1 MLGLDSQ
8 IRFSIHGGADSGGVA
23 GGVDS
28 LLAFLESAVRQS
40 PAETFHGLLP
50 GIAALQNLHPLFVHF
65 PIALLS
71 LFFALDL
78 AGSLAGRAEWRRVAG
93 WFLYLGVA
101 FAGITVTFG
110 FIAAD
115 TVAHGGDVHEIMESH
130 EHLGISVFGLA
141 AFLAVW
147 RGIAKAHPAGP
158 ANAFYLALAGLLA
171 GLLAFTA
178 DLGGLMVY
186 KYGVSVEAAADA
198 NRAAALRHEHGEPD
212 FDQPVDHDEP
222 VVKQELGLGSA
233 IHQDEDG
240 AAHPQ
245 AEPAPAA
252 ASHQHEHNHKHDH

>member
-23 GGVDS
+23 GGIDS
-28 LLAFLESAVRQS
+28 LLAFLETAVRQS
-40 PAETFHGLLP
+40 PAETFHDLMP

-71 LFFALDL
+71 LFFAVDL
-78 AGSLAGRAEWRRVAG
+78 AGTLADRAEWRRVAG
-93 WFLYLGVA
+93 WLLYLGVA
-101 FAGITVTFG
+101 FAGITATFG

-130 EHLGISVFGLA
+130 EHLAISVFGLA

-147 RGIAKAHPAGP
+147 RGIGKTHPAGP
-158 ANAFYLALAGLLA
+158 ANAFYLLLAGVLAGLLM
-171 GLLAFTA
+171 FTA

-186 KYGVSVEAAADA
+186 KYGVAVEAAADA
-198 NRAAALRHEHGEPD
+198 NRAAALEHEHGAPD
-212 FDQPVDHDEP
+212 FDQPVDHEEP

-233 IHQDEDG
+233 IHQDG
-240 AAHPQ
+240 ANHSQ
-245 AEPAPAA
+245 ADPAPAA
-252 ASHQHEHNHKHDH
+252 PRHSHQHNHKHDH